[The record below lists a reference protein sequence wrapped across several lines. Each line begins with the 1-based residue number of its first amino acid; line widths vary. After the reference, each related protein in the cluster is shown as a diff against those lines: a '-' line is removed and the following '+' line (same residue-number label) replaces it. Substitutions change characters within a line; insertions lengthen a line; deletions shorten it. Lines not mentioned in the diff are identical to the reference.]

1 MNEEKRIEGGGVA
14 TRSGNPSPHQ
24 ARMAKKQNA
33 KPKDLAAVSEM
44 IWKALERCATLL
56 EDEDP
61 TTVLKASH
69 AVFQGAT
76 AYAKLYEVSE
86 LEARLEALEQQRMVA

>member
-1 MNEEKRIEGGGVA
+1 MKENAQIEGGGSA
-14 TRSGNPSPHQ
+14 ARSGNPSPHK
-24 ARMAKKQNA
+24 ARIAKKQNA
-33 KPKDLAAVSEM
+33 KPKDLTAVSDFV
-44 IWKALERCATLL
+44 WKALERCAELL
-56 EDEDP
+56 DNEDKA
-61 TTVLKASH
+61 TALKASH